1 MSEMLLFND
10 EFARI
15 TLEREFDTENNDA
28 FVVFNVLERL
38 IKLLLILKHRVD
50 RFGQQEET

>member
-50 RFGQQEET
+50 RFVQQDET

>member
-1 MSEMLLFND
+1 MSEMLLLND
-10 EFARI
+10 ELDII
-15 TLEREFDTENNDA
+15 TLKREFDTENSDE

-50 RFGQQEET
+50 RFVQQDET